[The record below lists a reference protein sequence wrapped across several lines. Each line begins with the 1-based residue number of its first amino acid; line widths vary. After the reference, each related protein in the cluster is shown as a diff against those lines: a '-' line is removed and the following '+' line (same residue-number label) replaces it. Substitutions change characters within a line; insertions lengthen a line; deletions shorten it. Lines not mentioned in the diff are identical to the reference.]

1 MRVNVKCLASVPLLM
16 NLIPLALWYGALVLG
31 PDFASNSQYS
41 LSCEPLG
48 ISVCVRSGGRLRC
61 LLSSFSALTLTLE
74 SESCLN
80 KMGYEDSLFIS
91 RKNQC

>member
-1 MRVNVKCLASVPLLM
+1 MRVNVKCLASVPPLM

-48 ISVCVRSGGRLRC
+48 ISVCVRSGGRLSEM
-61 LLSSFSALTLTLE
+61 SSEFLFSSDT
-74 SESCLN
+74 
-80 KMGYEDSLFIS
+80 DF
-91 RKNQC
+91 RK